1 MSSSSLRACRGE
13 APTARRP
20 AVLLALIGTLTGV
33 VIGAAPDTRLIDAV
47 RRVDAN
53 AVRRLLEQKIDVNLT
68 QPDGATA
75 LHWAAHRNDV
85 AIADLLIRA
94 GAKVDVADEGGV
106 TALGLASLNASAAMV
121 ERLLTAG
128 ANPNA
133 GRESPVLS
141 AARTGNV
148 EVMKLLLAHGGDAN
162 AKEAGRGQTAL
173 MWAAAEKHAEVARV
187 LIDQGAD
194 VKARTIPVS
203 GAGSGR
209 GGGMGGGSNGANGF
223 TPLLFAV
230 RAGDLA
236 TVRLLAGAGGDVN
249 DTTADGLSALVLAT
263 VRAQVDIALFLLEHG
278 ADANHAGAGFTA
290 LHWAS
295 GSWETELT
303 VTSISPDR
311 EGEEWRTVAGL
322 RERRTDLVKAL
333 LAHGADPNARI
344 RRPPQRVGSS
354 KNPGLPELVGATP
367 FLVAAVA
374 GATDVMRVLADH
386 GADIHARTSSNG
398 TPLMAAAGL
407 GRAIGEVLVP
417 ESDNFAAAKLL
428 VELGAVD
435 VNAVDT
441 LGNSALH
448 YAAFMRRDSIVQ
460 LLAEHGAR
468 LDLPNLY
475 GETPLFL
482 AEVVIQFAG
491 GGRTETGPTSTGTLL
506 RKLGAQPAKP
516 AYTLRPHYWP
526 NIPHV

>member
-1 MSSSSLRACRGE
+1 MVFVTL
-13 APTARRP
+13 
-20 AVLLALIGTLTGV
+20 VGTLTGV
-33 VIGAAPDTRLIDAV
+33 LIGAAPDTRLIDAV
-47 RRVDAN
+47 RRVDPN
-53 AVRRLLEQKIDVNLT
+53 AVRRLLEQKVDVNAT

-85 AIADLLIRA
+85 AIADLLIGA
-94 GAKVDVADEGGV
+94 GAKVDPLDEGGV
-106 TALGLASLNASAAMV
+106 TPLGLASLNASPAMV
-121 ERLLTAG
+121 ERLLKAG

-133 GRESPVLS
+133 GRESSVLA
-141 AARTGNV
+141 AARSGNV
-148 EVMKLLLAHGGDAN
+148 EVMTLLLAHGGDAN
-162 AKEAGRGQTAL
+162 AKESRRGQTAL
-173 MWAAAEKHAEVARV
+173 MWAAAEKHAAVARV
-187 LIDQGAD
+187 LIDHGAD
-194 VKARTIPVS
+194 IKAKTIPVRS
-203 GAGSGR
+203 AGGGR
-209 GGGMGGGSNGANGF
+209 GGGIGGLGGMGGGSNGANGF

-230 RAGDLA
+230 RAGDLP
-236 TVRLLAGAGGDVN
+236 TVRLLAGAGADVN
-249 DTTADGLSALVLAT
+249 DVTADGLSALVLAT
-263 VRAQVDIALFLLEHG
+263 LRAQVDIALFLLDKG
-278 ADANHAGAGFTA
+278 ADANLAGGGFTA

-303 VTSISPDR
+303 VTSITPDR

-322 RERRTDLVKAL
+322 RERRIDLVKAL
-333 LAHGADPNARI
+333 LKHGADPNARI

-374 GATDVMRVLADH
+374 GAADVMRVLADS
-386 GADIHARTSSNG
+386 GADIHAKTSSNG

-417 ESDNFAAAKLL
+417 ESDNLAAATLL
-428 VELGAVD
+428 FELGAVD
-435 VNAVDT
+435 LNAVDT

-460 LLAEHGAR
+460 LLAGHGAR

-506 RKLGAQPAKP
+506 RQLGAKPTKP

>member
-1 MSSSSLRACRGE
+1 MSLRSVRLGVLIAVICTAARVISG
-13 APTARRP
+13 AP
-20 AVLLALIGTLTGV
+20 L
-33 VIGAAPDTRLIDAV
+33 DTRVIEAV
-47 RRVDAN
+47 RRGDAG
-53 AVRRLLEQKIDVNLT
+53 AVRRLIEQKADVNVAA
-68 QPDGATA
+68 PDGATA
-75 LHWAAHRNDV
+75 LHWAAHRNDA

-94 GAKVDVADEGGV
+94 GAKVDAADEGGV
-106 TALGLASLNASAAMV
+106 TPLGLAALNASPAMV
-121 ERLLTAG
+121 ERLLQGG

-133 GRESPVLS
+133 GRESPIFA
-141 AARTGNV
+141 AARSGNTA
-148 EVMKLLLAHGGDAN
+148 VMQLLLGHGGDAN
-162 AKEAGRGQTAL
+162 AKEPGRGQTAL
-173 MWAAAEKHAEVARV
+173 MWAVAEKHADVARV
-187 LIDQGAD
+187 LIAHGAD
-194 VKARTIPVS
+194 VKAKTVPVRT
-203 GAGSGR
+203 AGPGR
-209 GGGMGGGSNGANGF
+209 GTFGGLGGGMGGASNGANGF

-230 RAGDLA
+230 RVGDLA
-236 TVRLLAGAGGDVN
+236 SVRVLVDAGANVN
-249 DTTADGLSALVLAT
+249 DVAADGLSALVLAT
-263 VRAQVDIALFLLEHG
+263 VRAHADIAIFLLDKG
-278 ADANHAGAGFTA
+278 ADANLAGGGFTA

-303 VTSISPDR
+303 VTSVTPDR

-322 RERRTDLVKAL
+322 RERRLDVVKAL
-333 LAHGADPNARI
+333 LAHGADPNVRI
-344 RRPPQRVGSS
+344 RRTPQRVGSS

-367 FLVAAVA
+367 FVVAAVA
-374 GATDVMRVLADH
+374 GAADVMRLLADH
-386 GADIHARTSSNG
+386 GADVRLKTSANG

-417 ESDNFAAAKLL
+417 ESDNLAAAKLL
-428 VELGAVD
+428 LELGAVD

-468 LDLPNLY
+468 LDVPNLY

-506 RKLGAQPAKP
+506 RKLGAKPAKP

>member
-1 MSSSSLRACRGE
+1 MGSW
-13 APTARRP
+13 TVRRV
-20 AVLLALIGTLTGV
+20 VLIALICTLARV
-33 VIGAAPDTRLIDAV
+33 LDGAAPDTRLIDAV

-53 AVRRLLEQKIDVNLT
+53 AVRRLIEQKIDVNAT

-94 GAKVDVADEGGV
+94 GAKVDAADEGGV
-106 TALGLASLNASAAMV
+106 TPLGLASLNASPAMV
-121 ERLLTAG
+121 ERLLKAG
-128 ANPNA
+128 ANPGA

-141 AARTGNV
+141 AARSGNV

-162 AKEAGRGQTAL
+162 AKEPARGQTAL
-173 MWAAAEKHAEVARV
+173 MWAVAEKHPGVARV
-187 LIDQGAD
+187 LIEQGAD
-194 VKARTIPVS
+194 VKAKTVPVRT
-203 GAGSGR
+203 AGGGR
-209 GGGMGGGSNGANGF
+209 GGGLGGLGGGGMGGGSNGANGY
-223 TPLLFAV
+223 TALLFAV

-236 TVRLLAGAGGDVN
+236 SVRLLADAGADVN
-249 DTTADGLSALVLAT
+249 DAAADGLSALVLAT
-263 VRAQVDIALFLLEHG
+263 VRAHADIAMFLLEKG
-278 ADANHAGAGFTA
+278 ADANVAGSGFTA

-303 VTSISPDR
+303 VTSITPDR

-322 RERRTDLVKAL
+322 RERRIDLVKAL

-367 FLVAAVA
+367 FLVAAVG
-374 GATDVMRVLADH
+374 GAADVMRVLAEH
-386 GADIHARTSSNG
+386 GADVHLKTASNG

-417 ESDNFAAAKLL
+417 ESDNLAAAQLL
-428 VELGAVD
+428 FELGAVD

-448 YAAFMRRDSIVQ
+448 YAAFMRRDSLVQ
-460 LLAEHGAR
+460 LLADHGAR
-468 LDLPNLY
+468 LEVPNLY

-506 RKLGAQPAKP
+506 RKLGAKPAKP

>member
-1 MSSSSLRACRGE
+1 MSRSR
-13 APTARRP
+13 
-20 AVLLALIGTLTGV
+20 LLVALIGASTLAGV
-33 VIGAAPDTRLIDAV
+33 VDGAGPDTRLIDAA
-47 RRVDAN
+47 RRADAG
-53 AVRRLLEQKIDVNLT
+53 AVRRLIEQKVDVNAT

-75 LHWAAHRNDV
+75 LHWATHRNDP

-94 GAKVDVADEGGV
+94 GAKVDAANEIGV
-106 TALGLASLNASAAMV
+106 TPLGLASLNASPAMV
-121 ERLLTAG
+121 ERLLKAG
-128 ANPNA
+128 ASPNA
-133 GRESPVLS
+133 GRESAVLS

-162 AKEAGRGQTAL
+162 AKEQARGQTAL
-173 MWAAAEKHAEVARV
+173 MWAVAEQHPGVARV
-187 LIDQGAD
+187 LIDHGAD
-194 VKARTIPVS
+194 VTAKTVPVRTAAPRRGI
-203 GAGSGR
+203 GGL
-209 GGGMGGGSNGANGF
+209 GGGMGGTSNGANGF

-230 RAGDLA
+230 RVGDLES
-236 TVRLLAGAGGDVN
+236 VKLLTGAGANVN
-249 DTTADGLSALVLAT
+249 DATADGLSALVLAT
-263 VRAQVDIALFLLEHG
+263 VRAHVDVAMFLLEHG
-278 ADANHAGAGFTA
+278 ADANLAGSGFTA

-303 VTSISPDR
+303 VTSITPDR

-322 RERRTDLVKAL
+322 RERRVELVKAL

-367 FLVAAVA
+367 FVVAAVA
-374 GATDVMRVLADH
+374 GAADVMRVLADH
-386 GADIHARTSSNG
+386 GADLGLTTASKG
-398 TPLMAAAGL
+398 TALMAAAGL

-417 ESDNFAAAKLL
+417 ESDNLAAAKLL
-428 VELGAVD
+428 FELGAVD

-441 LGNSALH
+441 LGNSAMH

-460 LLAEHGAR
+460 LLADHGAR
-468 LDLPNLY
+468 LDVPNLY

-491 GGRTETGPTSTGTLL
+491 GGRTESGSTSTGTLL
-506 RKLGAQPAKP
+506 RKLGARPAKP

>member
-1 MSSSSLRACRGE
+1 MLL
-13 APTARRP
+13 
-20 AVLLALIGTLTGV
+20 VLLCTLV
-33 VIGAAPDTRLIDAV
+33 RVLSGAAPDTRLIEAARRADAS
-47 RRVDAN
+47 
-53 AVRRLLEQKIDVNLT
+53 AVRRLIEQKVDVNVA

-75 LHWAAHRNDV
+75 LHWAAHRNDP

-94 GAKVDVADEGGV
+94 GAKVDAADEGGA
-106 TALGLASLNASAAMV
+106 TPLGLAALNASPAMV
-121 ERLLTAG
+121 ERLLKAG

-141 AARTGNV
+141 AARSGNV
-148 EVMKLLLAHGGDAN
+148 EVMQLLLAHGGDAN
-162 AKEAGRGQTAL
+162 AKEPGRGQTAL
-173 MWAAAEKHAEVARV
+173 MWAVAEKHADVARV
-187 LIDQGAD
+187 LLEHGAD
-194 VKARTIPVS
+194 VKAKTVPVRT
-203 GAGSGR
+203 AGPGR
-209 GGGMGGGSNGANGF
+209 GTFGGLGGGGMGGVSNGANGF

-230 RAGDLA
+230 RTGDLVS
-236 TVRLLAGAGGDVN
+236 VRLLAGSGADVN
-249 DTTADGLSALVLAT
+249 DTTADGMSALVLAT
-263 VRAQVDIALFLLEHG
+263 VRAHANVAIFLLEKG
-278 ADANHAGAGFTA
+278 ADANLAGAGFTA

-303 VTSISPDR
+303 VTSVTPDR

-322 RERRTDLVKAL
+322 REGRIDLVKAL

-367 FLVAAVA
+367 FLIAAVG
-374 GATDVMRVLADH
+374 GAADVMRVLADH
-386 GADIHARTSSNG
+386 GADVRLKTSANG

-417 ESDNFAAAKLL
+417 ESDNLAAAKLL
-428 VELGAVD
+428 IELGAVD

-441 LGNSALH
+441 LGNSAMH

-460 LLAEHGAR
+460 LLADHGAR
-468 LDLPNLY
+468 LDVPNLY

-506 RKLGAQPAKP
+506 RKLGAKPAKP

>member
-1 MSSSSLRACRGE
+1 MMLSRSVRTG
-13 APTARRP
+13 
-20 AVLLALIGTLTGV
+20 VLIALICALV
-33 VIGAAPDTRLIDAV
+33 RVIDGAAADTRLIDAV
-47 RRVDAN
+47 RRVDAD
-53 AVRRLLEQKIDVNLT
+53 AVRRLIEQKVDVNVT

-85 AIADLLIRA
+85 AIADLLLKA
-94 GAKVDVADEGGV
+94 GAKVDAADEGGV
-106 TALGLASLNASAAMV
+106 TPLGLASLNASPAMV
-121 ERLLTAG
+121 ERLLKAG
-128 ANPNA
+128 ASPNT
-133 GRESPVLS
+133 GRETPVLS

-162 AKEAGRGQTAL
+162 AKEPGRGQTAL
-173 MWAAAEKHAEVARV
+173 MWAAAERHAPITRV
-187 LIDQGAD
+187 LIEHGAD
-194 VKARTIPVS
+194 VKAKTIPVRT
-203 GAGSGR
+203 AGPGR
-209 GGGMGGGSNGANGF
+209 GTFGGLGGGMGGASNGANGY
-223 TPLLFAV
+223 TALLFAA

-236 TVRLLAGAGGDVN
+236 SVRLLADAGANVN
-249 DTTADGLSALVLAT
+249 DASADGMSALVLAT
-263 VRAQVDIALFLLEHG
+263 VRAHVDVALFLLEKG
-278 ADANHAGAGFTA
+278 ADANLAGAGFTA

-303 VTSISPDR
+303 VTSITPDR

-322 RERRTDLVKAL
+322 RERRVDLVKAL

-367 FLVAAVA
+367 FLIAAVG
-374 GATDVMRVLADH
+374 GAADVMRVLADH
-386 GADIHARTSSNG
+386 GADVRLNTSANG

-417 ESDNFAAAKLL
+417 ESDNLAAAQLL
-428 VELGAVD
+428 FELGAVD

-460 LLAEHGAR
+460 LLADRGAR
-468 LDLPNLY
+468 LDVPNLY

-491 GGRTETGPTSTGTLL
+491 GGRTESGPTSTGTLL
-506 RKLGAQPAKP
+506 RKLGAKPAKP

>member
-1 MSSSSLRACRGE
+1 MSSTRAV
-13 APTARRP
+13 
-20 AVLLALIGTLTGV
+20 AVSVALIGTLTGV
-33 VIGAAPDTRLIDAV
+33 LFAAAPDSRLIDAV
-47 RRVDAN
+47 RRVDPV
-53 AVRRLLEQKIDVNLT
+53 AVRQLIAQKVDVNAT

-85 AIADLLIRA
+85 AIADLLIHA
-94 GAKVDVADEGGV
+94 GARMDAVDEGGV
-106 TALGLASLNASAAMV
+106 TPLGLAALNASPAMV
-121 ERLLTAG
+121 ERLLKAG

-133 GRESPVLS
+133 GRQSPVLS
-141 AARTGNV
+141 AARSGNV
-148 EVMKLLLAHGGDAN
+148 EVMTLLLAHGGDAN
-162 AKEAGRGQTAL
+162 AKETGRGQTAL
-173 MWAAAEKHAEVARV
+173 MWAAAEKHADVARV
-187 LIDQGAD
+187 LIEHGAD
-194 VKARTIPVS
+194 VKAKTVPVRT
-203 GAGSGR
+203 AGPGR
-209 GGGMGGGSNGANGF
+209 GTFGGLGGGMGGASNGANGF
-223 TPLLFAV
+223 TPLLFAA

-236 TVRLLAGAGGDVN
+236 SIRLLAAAGADVN

-263 VRAQVDIALFLLEHG
+263 VRAQADVAMFLLEKG
-278 ADANHAGAGFTA
+278 ADANAAGAGFTA

-303 VTSISPDR
+303 VTSITPDR

-322 RERRTDLVKAL
+322 REGRIDLVKAL

-367 FLVAAVA
+367 FLIAAVG
-374 GATDVMRVLADH
+374 GAADVMRILADH
-386 GADIHARTSSNG
+386 GADIHLKTAANG

-417 ESDNFAAAKLL
+417 ESDNLAAAQLL
-428 VELGAVD
+428 FELGGVD

-460 LLAEHGAR
+460 LLVERGAR
-468 LDLPNLY
+468 LDVPNLY

-506 RKLGAQPAKP
+506 RKLGAKPAKP

>member
-1 MSSSSLRACRGE
+1 MLSSKFG
-13 APTARRP
+13 ARRW
-20 AVLLALIGTLTGV
+20 AVSLTLIGTLTGV
-33 VIGAAPDTRLIDAV
+33 LIGAAPDTRLIDAV
-47 RRVDAN
+47 RRVDTA
-53 AVRRLLEQKIDVNLT
+53 AVRRLLEQKVDVNAT

-75 LHWAAHRNDV
+75 LHWAAHRNDL
-85 AIADLLIRA
+85 AIADLLLRA
-94 GAKVDVADEGGV
+94 GAKADAADEGGV
-106 TALGLASLNASAAMV
+106 TPLGLASVNGSAAMV
-121 ERLLTAG
+121 DRLLKAG

-141 AARTGNV
+141 AARSGNV
-148 EVMKLLLAHGGDAN
+148 DVMTLLLANGGDAN
-162 AKEAGRGQTAL
+162 AKEPARGQTAL
-173 MWAAAEKHAEVARV
+173 MWAAAEKHADVVRV
-187 LIDQGAD
+187 LIDHGAD
-194 VKARTIPVS
+194 VKAKTVPVRT
-203 GAGSGR
+203 AGGGR
-209 GGGMGGGSNGANGF
+209 GTFAGLGGGMGGGSNGANGF

-236 TVRLLAGAGGDVN
+236 SVRLLAGAGANVN
-249 DTTADGLSALVLAT
+249 DAAADGLSALVLAT
-263 VRAQVDIALFLLEHG
+263 VRAKVDIALFLLDKG
-278 ADANHAGAGFTA
+278 ADANFAGSGFTA

-303 VTSISPDR
+303 VTSITPDR

-322 RERRTDLVKAL
+322 RERRLELVKAL
-333 LAHGADPNARI
+333 LEHGADPNVRI

-367 FLVAAVA
+367 FVIAAVG
-374 GATDVMRVLADH
+374 GAADVMRVLAEH
-386 GADIHARTSSNG
+386 GADVHAKTASNG

-407 GRAIGEVLVP
+407 GRAIGEVLVA
-417 ESDNFAAAKLL
+417 ESDNLEAAKLL
-428 VELGAVD
+428 FELGAVD

-460 LLAEHGAR
+460 LLVDHGAR
-468 LDLPNLY
+468 LDVPNLY

-506 RKLGAQPAKP
+506 RKLGAKPAKP

>member
-1 MSSSSLRACRGE
+1 MFSSKSVGLSL
-13 APTARRP
+13 T
-20 AVLLALIGTLTGV
+20 LIATLTCV
-33 VIGAAPDTRLIDAV
+33 LVGAGSDTRLIDAV
-47 RRVDAN
+47 RRVDPA
-53 AVRRLLEQKIDVNLT
+53 AVQRLLDQSVDVNAT

-75 LHWAAHRNDV
+75 LHWAAHRDEL

-94 GAKVDVADEGGV
+94 GAKVDAADEDGV
-106 TALGLASLNASAAMV
+106 TPLGLACLNASPAMV
-121 ERLLTAG
+121 ERLLKAG

-141 AARTGNV
+141 AARSGNV

-162 AKEAGRGQTAL
+162 AKEPRRGQTAL
-173 MWAAAEKHAEVARV
+173 MWAAAEKHAAVAGV
-187 LIDQGAD
+187 LIDHGAD
-194 VKARTIPVS
+194 VKAKTVPVRSAS
-203 GAGSGR
+203 GGR
-209 GGGMGGGSNGANGF
+209 GGGLGRGGMGGGSNGANGF

-230 RAGDLA
+230 RAGDFQS
-236 TVRLLAGAGGDVN
+236 VRLLANVGADVN
-249 DTTADGLSALVLAT
+249 DVSADGLSALVLAT
-263 VRAQVDIALFLLEHG
+263 LRAQVDIALFLLEKG
-278 ADANHAGAGFTA
+278 ADANLAGAGFTA

-303 VTSISPDR
+303 VTSITPDR

-322 RERRTDLVKAL
+322 RERRIDLVKAL
-333 LAHGADPNARI
+333 LEHGADPNARI

-367 FLVAAVA
+367 FIVAAVA
-374 GATDVMRVLADH
+374 GAADVMRVLADH
-386 GADIHARTSSNG
+386 GADVHARTSSNG

-417 ESDNFAAAKLL
+417 ESDNLAAAKLL

-460 LLAEHGAR
+460 LLAERGAR

-516 AYTLRPHYWP
+516 AYRLRPHYWP

>member
-1 MSSSSLRACRGE
+1 MFSSKSV
-13 APTARRP
+13 
-20 AVLLALIGTLTGV
+20 AVTLTLIATATGV
-33 VIGAAPDTRLIDAV
+33 LIAAAADTRLIDAV
-47 RRVDAN
+47 RRVDPT
-53 AVRRLLEQKIDVNLT
+53 AVRRLLAEKVDVNAT

-85 AIADLLIRA
+85 AIADLLIQA
-94 GAKVDVADEGGV
+94 GARVDAADEGGV
-106 TALGLASLNASAAMV
+106 TPLGLASLNASPAMV
-121 ERLLTAG
+121 ERLLKAG

-133 GRESPVLS
+133 GRESPVLA
-141 AARTGNV
+141 AARSGNV
-148 EVMKLLLAHGGDAN
+148 EVMTLLLANGGDAN
-162 AKEAGRGQTAL
+162 AKEPARGQTAL
-173 MWAAAEKHAEVARV
+173 MWAAAEKHADVVRV
-187 LIDQGAD
+187 LIDHGAD
-194 VKARTIPVS
+194 VKAKTVPVRT
-203 GAGSGR
+203 AGGGR
-209 GGGMGGGSNGANGF
+209 GGGIGGLGGGMGGGSNGANGF

-236 TVRLLAGAGGDVN
+236 SVRLLAGAGANVN
-249 DTTADGLSALVLAT
+249 DASADGMSALVLAA
-263 VRAQVDIALFLLEHG
+263 VRAKVDIALFLLDKG
-278 ADANHAGAGFTA
+278 ADANLAGSGFTA

-303 VTSISPDR
+303 VTSITPDR

-322 RERRTDLVKAL
+322 RERRLDLVKAL
-333 LAHGADPNARI
+333 LEHGADPNARI

-367 FLVAAVA
+367 FTIAAVG
-374 GATDVMRVLADH
+374 GAADVMRVLAEH
-386 GADIHARTSSNG
+386 GADLHAKTSSNG

-428 VELGAVD
+428 FELGAVD

-460 LLAEHGAR
+460 LLVDHGAR
-468 LDLPNLY
+468 LEVPNLY

-506 RKLGAQPAKP
+506 RKLGAKPAKP

>member
-1 MSSSSLRACRGE
+1 MASWSVRSG
-13 APTARRP
+13 
-20 AVLLALIGTLTGV
+20 LLIALICTLGRV
-33 VIGAAPDTRLIDAV
+33 LDGAAPDTRLIDAV

-53 AVRRLLEQKIDVNLT
+53 AVRRLIEQKIDVNAA

-94 GAKVDVADEGGV
+94 GAKVDAADEGGS
-106 TALGLASLNASAAMV
+106 TPLGLASLNASPAMV
-121 ERLLTAG
+121 ERLLKAG

-141 AARTGNV
+141 AARSGNV
-148 EVMKLLLAHGGDAN
+148 EVMTLLLAHGGDAN
-162 AKEAGRGQTAL
+162 AKEPGRGQTAL
-173 MWAAAEKHAEVARV
+173 MWAAAEKHAGVARV
-187 LIDQGAD
+187 LIEHGAD
-194 VKARTIPVS
+194 VKAKTVPVRT
-203 GAGSGR
+203 AGSGR
-209 GGGMGGGSNGANGF
+209 GGGIGGLGGGGMGGASNGANGF

-236 TVRLLAGAGGDVN
+236 SVRLLAGAGADVN
-249 DTTADGLSALVLAT
+249 DTAADGLSALVLAT
-263 VRAQVDIALFLLEHG
+263 VRAQVDIAMFLLEKG
-278 ADANHAGAGFTA
+278 ADANLAGTGFTA

-303 VTSISPDR
+303 VTSITPDR

-367 FLVAAVA
+367 FLIAAVG
-374 GATDVMRVLADH
+374 GAADVMRVLAEH
-386 GADIHARTSSNG
+386 GADVRLKTAANG

-417 ESDNFAAAKLL
+417 ESDNLAAAQLL
-428 VELGAVD
+428 FELGAVD
-435 VNAVDT
+435 VDAVDT

-460 LLAEHGAR
+460 LLADHGAP
-468 LDLPNLY
+468 LEVPNLY

-491 GGRTETGPTSTGTLL
+491 GGRTETGPTSTGALL
-506 RKLGAQPAKP
+506 RKLGAKPAKP
-516 AYTLRPHYWP
+516 ADTRRPHYWP

>member
-1 MSSSSLRACRGE
+1 MASWTVRSS
-13 APTARRP
+13 
-20 AVLLALIGTLTGV
+20 VLLALICTLARV
-33 VIGAAPDTRLIDAV
+33 LDGAAPDTRLIDAV

-53 AVRRLLEQKIDVNLT
+53 AVRRLIEQKVDVNVT

-94 GAKVDVADEGGV
+94 GAKLDAADEGGV
-106 TALGLASLNASAAMV
+106 TPLGLASLNASPAMV
-121 ERLLTAG
+121 ERLLKAG

-133 GRESPVLS
+133 GRESSVLS
-141 AARTGNV
+141 AARSGNV
-148 EVMKLLLAHGGDAN
+148 DVMQLLLAHGGDAN
-162 AKEAGRGQTAL
+162 AKEPGRGQTAL
-173 MWAAAEKHAEVARV
+173 MWAAAEKHAAVARV
-187 LIDQGAD
+187 LIEHGAD
-194 VKARTIPVS
+194 VKAKTIPVRT
-203 GAGSGR
+203 AGSGR
-209 GGGMGGGSNGANGF
+209 GGGIGGLGGGMGGGSNGANGF
-223 TPLLFAV
+223 TALLFAA

-236 TVRLLAGAGGDVN
+236 SVRLLADAGADVN
-249 DTTADGLSALVLAT
+249 DAAADGLSALVLAT
-263 VRAQVDIALFLLEHG
+263 VRAHVDVALFLLEKG
-278 ADANHAGAGFTA
+278 ADANLAGAGFTA

-303 VTSISPDR
+303 VTSITPDR

-322 RERRTDLVKAL
+322 RERRIDLVKAL

-367 FLVAAVA
+367 FLIAAVG
-374 GATDVMRVLADH
+374 GAADVMRVLADH
-386 GADIHARTSSNG
+386 GADIRAKTSANG

-417 ESDNFAAAKLL
+417 ESDNLAAAKLL
-428 VELGAVD
+428 FELGAVD
-435 VNAVDT
+435 VNVVDT

-460 LLAEHGAR
+460 LLADQGAR
-468 LDLPNLY
+468 LDVPNLY

-482 AEVVIQFAG
+482 SEVVIQFAG

-506 RKLGAQPAKP
+506 RNLGAKPAKP

>member
-1 MSSSSLRACRGE
+1 MFSIRSVVVS
-13 APTARRP
+13 
-20 AVLLALIGTLTGV
+20 LALIGTLTGV
-33 VIGAAPDTRLIDAV
+33 LIGAAPDIRLIEAV
-47 RRVDAN
+47 RRVDAA
-53 AVRRLLEQKIDVNLT
+53 AVRRLLEQNVDVNIT

-75 LHWAAHRNDV
+75 LHWAAHRNDLT
-85 AIADLLIRA
+85 IADILLRA
-94 GAKVDVADEGGV
+94 GASVDAADEGGV
-106 TALGLASLNASAAMV
+106 TPLALAALNGSAAMAD
-121 ERLLTAG
+121 LLLKAG
-128 ANPNA
+128 ASPNA

-141 AARTGNV
+141 AARSGNV
-148 EVMKLLLAHGGDAN
+148 EVMRLLLASGGDPN
-162 AKEAGRGQTAL
+162 AKEPARGQTAL
-173 MWAAAEKHAEVARV
+173 MWAAAEKHPDVVRV
-187 LIDQGAD
+187 LIEHGAD
-194 VKARTIPVS
+194 VKAKTVPVRT
-203 GAGSGR
+203 AGGGR
-209 GGGMGGGSNGANGF
+209 GTFGGLGGGMGGGSNGANGF

-236 TVRLLAGAGGDVN
+236 SVRLLAGAGANVN
-249 DTTADGLSALVLAT
+249 DTSADGMSALVLAT
-263 VRAQVDIALFLLEHG
+263 IRAKVDIALFLLDQG
-278 ADANHAGAGFTA
+278 ADANAAGSGFTA

-303 VTSISPDR
+303 VTSITPDR

-322 RERRTDLVKAL
+322 RERRLELVKAL
-333 LAHGADPNARI
+333 LEHGADPNARI

-367 FLVAAVA
+367 FVIAAVG
-374 GATDVMRVLADH
+374 GAADVMRVLAAH
-386 GADIHARTSSNG
+386 GADVRAKTAANG

-417 ESDNFAAAKLL
+417 ESDNFAAASLL
-428 VELGAVD
+428 FELGAVD

-460 LLAEHGAR
+460 LLVDHGAR
-468 LDLPNLY
+468 LDVPNLY

-506 RKLGAQPAKP
+506 RKLGAKPAKP
-516 AYTLRPHYWP
+516 AYMLRPHYWP

>member
-1 MSSSSLRACRGE
+1 MFSS
-13 APTARRP
+13 RP
-20 AVLLALIGTLTGV
+20 VTVLLTLIATATGV
-33 VIGAAPDTRLIDAV
+33 LIGAAPDTRLIDAV
-47 RRVDAN
+47 RRIDPT
-53 AVRRLLEQKIDVNLT
+53 AVRRLLEQNVDVNAT

-75 LHWAAHRNDV
+75 LHWAAHRNDL
-85 AIADLLIRA
+85 AIADLLLRA
-94 GAKVDVADEGGV
+94 GAKVDAADEGGV
-106 TALGLASLNASAAMV
+106 TPVGLAALNASPAMV
-121 ERLLTAG
+121 ERLLKAG

-133 GRESPVLS
+133 GRQSPVLS
-141 AARTGNV
+141 AARSGNV
-148 EVMKLLLAHGGDAN
+148 EVMTLLLAHGGDAN

-173 MWAAAEKHAEVARV
+173 MWAAAEKHADVARV
-187 LIDQGAD
+187 LIEHGAD
-194 VKARTIPVS
+194 VKAKTVPVRT
-203 GAGSGR
+203 AGPGR
-209 GGGMGGGSNGANGF
+209 GTFGGLGGGMGGASNGANGF

-236 TVRLLAGAGGDVN
+236 SVRLLAGAGADVN
-249 DTTADGLSALVLAT
+249 DATADGLSALVLAT
-263 VRAQVDIALFLLEHG
+263 VRAKVDIALFLLDKG
-278 ADANHAGAGFTA
+278 ADANLAGSGFTA

-303 VTSISPDR
+303 VTSITPDR

-322 RERRTDLVKAL
+322 REGRIDLVKAL
-333 LAHGADPNARI
+333 LTHGADPNARI

-367 FLVAAVA
+367 FTIAAVG
-374 GATDVMRVLADH
+374 GAADVMRVLAEH
-386 GADIHARTSSNG
+386 GADVHAKTASNG
-398 TPLMAAAGL
+398 TALMAAAGL

-417 ESDNFAAAKLL
+417 ESDNFDAAKLL
-428 VELGAVD
+428 FELGAVD

-460 LLAEHGAR
+460 LLVDHGAR
-468 LDLPNLY
+468 LDVPNLY

-506 RKLGAQPAKP
+506 RKLGAKPAKP

>member
-1 MSSSSLRACRGE
+1 MVGMIGAL
-13 APTARRP
+13 T
-20 AVLLALIGTLTGV
+20 AVL
-33 VIGAAPDTRLIDAV
+33 IGAPPDTRLVDAV
-47 RRVDAN
+47 RRGDAN
-53 AVRRLLEQKIDVNLT
+53 AVRRLIDQKIDVNIT

-85 AIADLLIRA
+85 AIADLLIQA
-94 GAKVDVADEGGV
+94 GAKVDAADEGGV
-106 TALGLASLNASAAMV
+106 TPLGLASLNASPALV
-121 ERLLTAG
+121 ERLLKSG

-133 GRESPVLS
+133 GRESPVFA
-141 AARTGNV
+141 AARSGHV
-148 EVMKLLLAHGGDAN
+148 AVMQLLLGHGGDAN
-162 AKEAGRGQTAL
+162 AKEPGRGQTAL
-173 MWAAAEKHAEVARV
+173 MWAVAEKHADVARV
-187 LIDQGAD
+187 LIEHGAD
-194 VKARTIPVS
+194 VKAKTVPVRS
-203 GAGSGR
+203 AGPGR
-209 GGGMGGGSNGANGF
+209 GTFGGLGGGGMGGGSNGANGF

-230 RAGDLA
+230 RVGDLA
-236 TVRLLAGAGGDVN
+236 SVRLLVGAGADVN
-249 DTTADGLSALVLAT
+249 DVTADGFSALVLAT
-263 VRAQVDIALFLLEHG
+263 VRAHADVAMFLLDKG
-278 ADANHAGAGFTA
+278 ADANLAGAGFTA

-303 VTSISPDR
+303 VTSITPDR

-322 RERRTDLVKAL
+322 REGRIELVKAL

-367 FLVAAVA
+367 FVVAAVG
-374 GATDVMRVLADH
+374 GAADVMRVLADH
-386 GADIHARTSSNG
+386 GADVRLKSAANG

-417 ESDNFAAAKLL
+417 ESDNLAAAKLL
-428 VELGAVD
+428 FELGAVD

-460 LLAEHGAR
+460 LLVDHGAR
-468 LDLPNLY
+468 LDVPNLY

-506 RKLGAQPAKP
+506 RKLGAKPAKP

>member
-1 MSSSSLRACRGE
+1 V
-13 APTARRP
+13 
-20 AVLLALIGTLTGV
+20 AVVLTLIGTLTGV
-33 VIGAAPDTRLIDAV
+33 LIGAAPDTRLIDAV
-47 RRVDAN
+47 RRVDSA
-53 AVRRLLEQKIDVNLT
+53 AVRRLLEQKVDVNAV

-75 LHWAAHRNDV
+75 LHWAAHRNDL
-85 AIADLLIRA
+85 AIADLLLRA
-94 GAKVDVADEGGV
+94 GAKVDAADEGGV
-106 TALGLASLNASAAMV
+106 TPLGLASVNGSAAMV
-121 ERLLTAG
+121 ERLLKAG

-141 AARTGNV
+141 AARSGNV
-148 EVMKLLLAHGGDAN
+148 DVMTLLLANGGDAN
-162 AKEAGRGQTAL
+162 AKEPVRGQTAL
-173 MWAAAEKHAEVARV
+173 MWAAAEKHADVVRV
-187 LIDQGAD
+187 LIDHGAD
-194 VKARTIPVS
+194 VTAKTVPVRT
-203 GAGSGR
+203 AGGGR
-209 GGGMGGGSNGANGF
+209 GGGIGGLGGGMGGGSNGANGF

-236 TVRLLAGAGGDVN
+236 SVRLLAGAGANVN
-249 DTTADGLSALVLAT
+249 DTSADNMSALVLAT
-263 VRAQVDIALFLLEHG
+263 VRAKVDIALFLLDKG
-278 ADANHAGAGFTA
+278 ADANLAGSGFTA

-303 VTSISPDR
+303 VTSITPDR

-322 RERRTDLVKAL
+322 RERRLDLVKAL
-333 LAHGADPNARI
+333 LEHGADPNARV

-367 FLVAAVA
+367 FVIAAVG
-374 GATDVMRVLADH
+374 GAADVMRLLAEH
-386 GADIHARTSSNG
+386 GADVHAKTSSNG

-417 ESDNFAAAKLL
+417 ETDNFAAAKLL
-428 VELGAVD
+428 FELGAVD

-460 LLAEHGAR
+460 LLVDHGAR
-468 LDLPNLY
+468 LDVPNLY

-506 RKLGAQPAKP
+506 RKLGAKPAKP

>member
-1 MSSSSLRACRGE
+1 MSVS
-13 APTARRP
+13 RRT
-20 AVLLALIGTLTGV
+20 AVLLTLMTTLTGV

-47 RRVDAN
+47 RRVDPV
-53 AVRRLLEQKIDVNLT
+53 AVRRLLEQKIDVNAT

-85 AIADLLIRA
+85 AIADLLIQA
-94 GAKVDVADEGGV
+94 GARVDAADEGGV
-106 TALGLASLNASAAMV
+106 TPLGLACLNASPAMV
-121 ERLLTAG
+121 ERLLKAG
-128 ANPNA
+128 ASPNT
-133 GRESPVLS
+133 GRESPILS
-141 AARTGNV
+141 AARSGNV
-148 EVMKLLLAHGGDAN
+148 EVMKLLLAHGGDPN
-162 AKEAGRGQTAL
+162 AKEPRRGQTAL
-173 MWAAAEKHAEVARV
+173 MWAAAEKHAAVVGV
-187 LIDQGAD
+187 LIDHGAD
-194 VKARTIPVS
+194 VKAKTVAVRS
-203 GAGSGR
+203 AGGGR
-209 GGGMGGGSNGANGF
+209 GGGIGGFGGMGGGSNGANGF

-230 RAGDLA
+230 RAGDFQS
-236 TVRLLAGAGGDVN
+236 VRLLANVGADVN
-249 DTTADGLSALVLAT
+249 DVSADGLSALVLAAL
-263 VRAQVDIALFLLEHG
+263 RAQVDIALFLLEKG
-278 ADANHAGAGFTA
+278 ADPNLAGAGFTA

-303 VTSISPDR
+303 VTSITPDR

-322 RERRTDLVKAL
+322 RERRLDLVKAL
-333 LAHGADPNARI
+333 LQHGADPNARI

-374 GATDVMRVLADH
+374 GSADVMRVLADH

-398 TPLMAAAGL
+398 TALMAAAGL

-417 ESDNFAAAKLL
+417 ESDNLAAAKLL

-506 RKLGAQPAKP
+506 RKLGAKPAKP
-516 AYTLRPHYWP
+516 AYILRPHYWP